1 MTYYPGSSLLSLSS
15 LSLSIHISI
24 YLSSYLILSYSPSNP
39 PTFCLSFSLLF
50 YIPKFCLSHTNTSS
64 LSIYI
69 STHLPLPSIYLSIKV
84 TPFPPLYMTKG
95 RSWVT
100 LDRKGGLVRTKI
112 GSHCSTEGDTM
123 DR

>member
-69 STHLPLPSIYLSIKV
+69 STHLPLPSIYLSISPRPQSNPLS
-84 TPFPPLYMTKG
+84 PFINDERSELGNAGSKRGVGAYQDREPLLY
-95 RSWVT
+95 R
-100 LDRKGGLVRTKI
+100 R
-112 GSHCSTEGDTM
+112 
-123 DR
+123 